1 VDLNK
6 LLATF
11 SKQVV
16 ENIILWIFL
25 GGLLDLGTNNILLD
39 EEMELK
45 PI

>member
-16 ENIILWIFL
+16 ERIILWIFL
-25 GGLLDLGTNNILLD
+25 GGLMHLGKQIVFYC
-39 EEMELK
+39 EGS
-45 PI
+45 